1 MTLLEFS
8 VYYGLPCFLLFCV
21 LWTSYQN
28 HKEVIKEQT
37 SFKNG
42 IGMLFKGIFAL
53 KGELKSKR
61 VSRSVFSQ
69 AEYDEITKR
78 LAPIFEEKRRLGF

>member
-1 MTLLEFS
+1 MTLFEFS
-8 VYYGLPCFLLFCV
+8 VYFGLPFFLLFCV

-28 HKEVIKEQT
+28 HRELLKEQT
-37 SFKNG
+37 SLKKKLG
-42 IGMLFKGIFAL
+42 ILFKGVFAL
-53 KGELKSKR
+53 KGELKVKK
-61 VSRSVFSQ
+61 VPGSVISQ